1 MMYMCTRAI
10 DALVAMYTMLV
21 SFSMLCINKVV
32 VHCCCSVHLYI
43 SLSGLYLSTHT
54 HLKENMNAVYCLE
67 VDILVF

>member
-1 MMYMCTRAI
+1 MMYIMCTRAI

-32 VHCCCSVHLYI
+32 VHCHLYI